1 MTPNGSMYYPKPYP
15 WTHTPPSYYPQCT
28 ILCWSAHIDCILE
41 LGPNTFLTL
50 PYSSPSILHSP
61 TPTGTQ
67 DIHIAKASTNGDTT
81 DAGYAVDDQVQARDE
96 DGYWQDVTVVH
107 VLNSHSYMVYSP
119 QDKRTSKQ
127 SAVFMRRKQEKVS
140 FQWTPHPKL
149 KCHLIGC
156 RLRLEV
162 PDGSLRDSFHEC
174 FPQSAPR

>member
-1 MTPNGSMYYPKPYP
+1 MDPCITPNH
-15 WTHTPPSYYPQCT
+15 THGPTPLHPIIPQCT

-67 DIHIAKASTNGDTT
+67 DIHIAKASKNGDTT

-119 QDKRTSKQ
+119 HDKGTSKQ

-156 RLRLEV
+156 RLQLEV